1 MAVPAFDEMMFP
13 LLSVI
18 PSNGALE
25 KKDAVKRIEPEFAD
39 LFYAYGVLDSG
50 RFIGE
55 SSHLVG
61 LGSNQAS
68 FYLRA

>member
-25 KKDAVKRIEPEFAD
+25 KKMPLNELKIS
-39 LFYAYGVLDSG
+39 L
-50 RFIGE
+50 
-55 SSHLVG
+55 
-61 LGSNQAS
+61 N
-68 FYLRA
+68 

>member
-25 KKDAVKRIEPEFAD
+25 KKDAVKRIEDFFKLTPED
-39 LFYAYGVLDSG
+39 VSEKLSSG
-50 RFIGE
+50 QTKLYNRV
-55 SSHLVG
+55 SWA
-61 LGSNQAS
+61 SNC
-68 FYLRA
+68 